1 MTLSRTAR
9 LLLAL
14 VSGVALALAFPIF
27 NFPFLAWVSLAVLI
41 LAVLNTTPRYALL
54 LGWLQ
59 GVAFYALSVPW
70 FYGVM
75 RHYGP
80 LSIPAAGA
88 VFMLVV
94 LASAAFHAAF
104 AFGVSWFSRFG
115 AARACLAAP
124 FLWVSMEFLLLHL
137 PAIGFPWNLL
147 GYAAA
152 GNLAFVQL
160 TAITG
165 IFGLSLLVAAYNALL
180 AWAAVQLAAEKFP
193 SFVGRAFR
201 HDIKSASS
209 SGVSTPDGPKAH
221 FSATAQAAHGNR
233 RTLWI
238 SLCVTI
244 ALAIIAL
251 AGPRFVP
258 QAPPDHVA
266 HLVQTNFP
274 VSMNYPKDWM
284 QTHASEL
291 DELEQISIS
300 AARKIPGVVIW
311 PEVPAPF
318 IFQEAPFLTRA
329 QRIARGAGGGFL
341 VGVEDLKPLPNGG
354 IGVTNSAA
362 LLGSAGEL
370 DFLYDKIHLVPFSEY
385 VPWRKWLFFARDL
398 TGLVG
403 DFQHGTQYKVG
414 KIPGGPFS
422 VYICYEAIFPN
433 EVRRF
438 TLAGAAL
445 LVNISDDGWFGGS
458 SAPPQHLAMARVRA
472 VENRRW
478 LLRATNTGITVSV
491 DPYGRIAARLP
502 ADVRG
507 ELDAPYGFRTDVTP
521 YARWGDWLPW
531 LCVAAMLVLLLLS
544 ARDAFARRRQYSGG
558 S

>member
-1 MTLSRTAR
+1 MPVYNAGAMTLSRTAR
-9 LLLAL
+9 LLLSL

-27 NFPFLAWVSLAVLI
+27 NFPFLAGVSLAVLI
-41 LAVLNTTPRYALL
+41 LAVLNATPRYALL
-54 LGWLQ
+54 LGWVQ

-70 FYGVM
+70 FYSVM
-75 RHYGP
+75 RQYGP
-80 LSIPAAGA
+80 LSVTAAGV
-88 VFMLVV
+88 VFLLIVF
-94 LASAAFHAAF
+94 ACAAFHGAF
-104 AFGVSWFSRFG
+104 AFGISWFGRFG
-115 AARACLAAP
+115 TARACLAAP

-180 AWAAVQLAAEKFP
+180 AWAV
-193 SFVGRAFR
+193 
-201 HDIKSASS
+201 I
-209 SGVSTPDGPKAH
+209 
-221 FSATAQAAHGNR
+221 QAARGER
-233 RTLWI
+233 RGLWT
-238 SLCVTI
+238 SLYVTI
-244 ALAIIAL
+244 ALAVVAL

-258 QAPPDHVA
+258 QAPADHIA

-274 VSMNYPKDWM
+274 VSMKYPADWM

-291 DELEQISIS
+291 DELEQISIG
-300 AARKIPGVVIW
+300 AARKIPGIVVW

-318 IFQEAPFLTRA
+318 SLQDAPFLTRA
-329 QRIARGAGGGFL
+329 THIARGAAGGFL
-341 VGVEDLKPLPNGG
+341 VGVVDLKPLPNRE

-362 LLGSAGEL
+362 MLGSDGAL
-370 DFLYDKIHLVPFSEY
+370 NFLYDKIHLVPFSEY
-385 VPWRKWLFFARDL
+385 VPWRKWLFFAKDL

-445 LVNISDDGWFGGS
+445 FVNISDDGWFGGS

-491 DPYGRIAARLP
+491 DPYGRIVARLP
-502 ADVRG
+502 ADIRG

-531 LCVAAMLVLLLLS
+531 LCAIATLVLLLLG
-544 ARDAFARRRQYSGG
+544 ARDAFARRTS
-558 S
+558 

>member
-1 MTLSRTAR
+1 LTVYNAGAMTLSRSAR

-27 NFPFLAWVSLAVLI
+27 NFPLLAWISLAILI
-41 LAVLNTTPRYALL
+41 LAVLNVTPRLALL

-70 FYGVM
+70 FYSVM
-75 RHYGP
+75 RRYGP
-80 LSIPAAGA
+80 LSVIAAAG

-94 LASAAFHAAF
+94 FICASCHAAF
-104 AFGVSWFSRFG
+104 ALGVAWLGRFGVS
-115 AARACLAAP
+115 RACLAAP
-124 FLWVSMEFLLLHL
+124 FLWVSTEFLLLHL
-137 PAIGFPWNLL
+137 PHIGFPWNLL

-180 AWAAVQLAAEKFP
+180 AWAAVQAARGKT
-193 SFVGRAFR
+193 RALR
-201 HDIKSASS
+201 
-209 SGVSTPDGPKAH
+209 TP
-221 FSATAQAAHGNR
+221 
-233 RTLWI
+233 LY
-238 SLCVTI
+238 VTI
-244 ALAIIAL
+244 LLAVIAL

-258 QAPPDHVA
+258 QAAADRVA

-274 VSMNYPKDWM
+274 VSMNYPADWM

-291 DELEQISIS
+291 DGLEQISIS
-300 AARKIPGVVIW
+300 AAQKISGIVVW

-318 IFQEAPFLTRA
+318 SLQDAPFLTRA
-329 QRIARGAGGGFL
+329 TRIARGAGNGFL
-341 VGVEDLKPLPNGG
+341 VGVVDLKPLPNGR
-354 IGVTNSAA
+354 IGATNSAA
-362 LLGSAGEL
+362 LLDSSGAL
-370 DFLYDKIHLVPFSEY
+370 NFLYDKIHLVPFSEY
-385 VPWRKWLFFARDL
+385 VPWRNWLNFAGSL
-398 TGLVG
+398 TGLIG

-414 KIPGGPFS
+414 RVPGGTFS

-438 TLAGAAL
+438 TLAGAEL
-445 LVNISDDGWFGGS
+445 FVNISDDGWFGGS
-458 SAPPQHLAMARVRA
+458 SAPAQHLAMARVRA

-478 LLRATNTGITVSV
+478 LLRDTNTGITVSV
-491 DPYGRIAARLP
+491 DPYGRIVARLP
-502 ADVRG
+502 ADIRG
-507 ELDAPYGFRTDVTP
+507 ELDAPYGFRTDMTP

-531 LCVAAMLVLLLLS
+531 VCVIATLVLLLLS
-544 ARDAFARRRQYSGG
+544 ARDVFVRRTP
-558 S
+558 